1 MPRTADS
8 KPAQIVKCPH
18 CDWKGSARGLFGH
31 VRLLHPG
38 REAAIRN
45 STKRVNPYAVL
56 KNSSKTIGKA
66 SNGPTR
72 PLNMEDI
79 GLTIIVGVFLKLID
93 DYMKA
98 DRLKRE
104 QLLKKFQS
112 EAYKPTTQ
120 GVFNKA
126 SI

>member
-1 MPRTADS
+1 MPRTADA

-31 VRLLHPG
+31 VKLSHPG
-38 REAAIRN
+38 NEGAIKHA
-45 STKRVNPYAVL
+45 SKRVNPYAVL

-66 SNGPTR
+66 SNGPTK
-72 PLNMEDI
+72 PLNMQDV
-79 GLTIIVGVFLKLID
+79 GLTILVGIFLKVIN
-93 DYMKA
+93 DYMEA
-98 DRLKRE
+98 DRIKRE

-120 GVFNKA
+120 GVFNKV